1 MDFEEFR
8 SAVADMTQAE
18 GTDLLLNTPVAD
30 FAWDSLAKISFVSF
44 LDEEFQIECAIDELE
59 TIQTFG
65 DMVARVCD
73 RLVGVP
79 AE

>member
-1 MDFEEFR
+1 MNFDDFR
-8 SAVADMTQAE
+8 AAVADMTQAE
-18 GTDLLLNTPVAD
+18 GSDLLLATPVAD

-59 TIQTFG
+59 SIQTFG
-65 DMVARVCD
+65 DMVARVSD
-73 RLVGVP
+73 RLIGVP